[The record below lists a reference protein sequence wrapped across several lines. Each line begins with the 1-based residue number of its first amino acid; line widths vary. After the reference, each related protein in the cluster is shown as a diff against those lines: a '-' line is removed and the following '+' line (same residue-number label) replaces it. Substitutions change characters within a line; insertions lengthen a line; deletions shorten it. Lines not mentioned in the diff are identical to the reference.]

1 MLLGCGLSILL
12 TLLVGLLV
20 ASCWFLFIHQSATE
34 SHKVRQPWVCWATSW
49 LQNGFFMFFP
59 WIATFSLAR
68 YGISSR
74 SMAQNHKHRRSML
87 NIDQPA
93 THRNAPPGWGRR
105 QHLQRWMG
113 KKAATG
119 FSCFFFCGTIYHFYT
134 SLLNVAIF
142 PSWKPWRVHK
152 FNYLS
157 KMPYQYC
164 SKVLLGD
171 SGRCHLWCWGFS
183 EDDEERGESMWVM
196 LSHISVISIFRFLR
210 LGAEVA
216 RNART
221 RHQAGVRIAK
231 RKRRRSSAFFPPF
244 QGLCMISL
252 L

>member
-1 MLLGCGLSILL
+1 
-12 TLLVGLLV
+12 
-20 ASCWFLFIHQSATE
+20 
-34 SHKVRQPWVCWATSW
+34 
-49 LQNGFFMFFP
+49 
-59 WIATFSLAR
+59 
-68 YGISSR
+68 
-74 SMAQNHKHRRSML
+74 
-87 NIDQPA
+87 
-93 THRNAPPGWGRR
+93 
-105 QHLQRWMG
+105 
-113 KKAATG
+113 
-119 FSCFFFCGTIYHFYT
+119 
-134 SLLNVAIF
+134 VAIF